1 MSIIEKNLTI
11 AIPQNWNCMSD
22 FPPQQSMKWRK
33 VYQENVNTEAIHQ
46 IPKIELKERLQQN
59 KKLLEIFRVNTR
71 RVQEQLFYSHLF
83 FLTDLEGIILD
94 LIGEETLHNG
104 LKPLEVGLGS
114 SMALDSG
121 GINAIS
127 IALETGQNV
136 FLKGDEHQL
145 LIFKDWLCLCCPIK
159 VQGDIIAYMNFSR
172 STPFIYD
179 SIFALVS
186 SIVSSIE
193 LELEKEL
200 SNNQRVQALFNT
212 YCFTNRECEVAALWL
227 QNKGALF
234 ISEQLGITEGTVRN
248 FVKKIY
254 TKCTVNDRGS
264 FMKKFY

>member
-1 MSIIEKNLTI
+1 
-11 AIPQNWNCMSD
+11 
-22 FPPQQSMKWRK
+22 
-33 VYQENVNTEAIHQ
+33 
-46 IPKIELKERLQQN
+46 
-59 KKLLEIFRVNTR
+59 
-71 RVQEQLFYSHLF
+71 
-83 FLTDLEGIILD
+83 
-94 LIGEETLHNG
+94 
-104 LKPLEVGLGS
+104 
-114 SMALDSG
+114 MALDSG